1 MEEER
6 TRLQKI
12 VLLALAVMAVVF
24 GILMIVSKL
33 HPGLL
38 LDGALLRPT
47 ETADTVTYAGKL
59 RGEQVSISVRTESDT
74 VTVITCETESGGS
87 DVYRMEYP
95 LAPILAVDGFAQGE
109 MVDGIRITKNEAV
122 LFTGGYDRKVK
133 PSEAGWYD
141 TQGRWDQGAFGE
153 ITVGGVGQSS
163 PLDLNIQDVVW
174 LGSGPELTA
183 RGSWALYAVMLLC
196 SLVLALDAAFPL
208 ALFYWRHM
216 CDVRDP
222 EPSDFYLTMQRIGWV
237 VYPVLIFIGY
247 IWALRY
253 LP

>member
-6 TRLQKI
+6 TRLQKF

-38 LDGALLRPT
+38 LDEALLRPT
-47 ETADTVTYAGKL
+47 ETADGVTYTGKL
-59 RGEQVSISVRTESDT
+59 HGQQVSVSVRTESDT

-87 DVYRMEYP
+87 DIYRMEYP
-95 LAPILAVDGFAQGE
+95 LDPIRAGDGFAQGE
-109 MVDGIRITKNEAV
+109 MVDGIRITKNGTV
-122 LFTGGYDRKVK
+122 LFAGGYDRE
-133 PSEAGWYD
+133 SSLWYD
-141 TQGRWDQGAFGE
+141 ADGRWDQDVYFSTFTGSDAGTAALE
-153 ITVGGVGQSS
+153 
-163 PLDLNIQDVVW
+163 LEKQDVMRFADD
-174 LGSGPELTA
+174 PELTA
-183 RGSWALYAVMLLC
+183 RGSWLIYILMLFF
-196 SLVLALDAAFPL
+196 SLIVALDAAFPL

-222 EPSDFYLTMQRIGWV
+222 EPSDFYLMMQRIGWV

>member
-59 RGEQVSISVRTESDT
+59 HGEQVSLSVRTESNT
-74 VTVITCETESGGS
+74 VTVISCETESGGS

-122 LFTGGYDRKVK
+122 LF
-133 PSEAGWYD
+133 
-141 TQGRWDQGAFGE
+141 DQGAFGE
-153 ITVGGVGQSS
+153 ITVGSAGQSS

-222 EPSDFYLTMQRIGWV
+222 EPSDFYLIVQRIGWV
-237 VYPVLIFIGY
+237 VYPILIFIGY

>member
-24 GILMIVSKL
+24 GILTAVSKL

-38 LDGALLRPT
+38 LDGALLKPT

-59 RGEQVSISVRTESDT
+59 HGEQVSISVQRESDT
-74 VTVITCETESGGS
+74 VTVITCETESGS

-95 LAPILAVDGFAQGE
+95 LDPIRAVDGFAQRE
-109 MVDGIRITKNEAV
+109 MVDGIRITKNGDV
-122 LFTGGYDRKVK
+122 LFEGGYAR
-133 PSEAGWYD
+133 ENGGFWYD
-141 TQGRWDQGAFGE
+141 ADGRWDQDVYLSAYLGSDVE
-153 ITVGGVGQSS
+153 IRA
-163 PLDLNIQDVVW
+163 LELEKQDVMR
-174 LGSGPELTA
+174 LADGPELTA
-183 RGSWALYAVMLLC
+183 RGSWLYYFLMLFF
-196 SLVLALDAAFPL
+196 SLMVALDAAFPL

-222 EPSDFYLTMQRIGWV
+222 EPSDFYLMMQRIGWV

>member
-12 VLLALAVMAVVF
+12 VLLALTVMAVVF

-59 RGEQVSISVRTESDT
+59 HGEQVSISVRTESGT

-95 LAPILAVDGFAQGE
+95 LEPIQAADGFFPGE
-109 MVDGIRITKNEAV
+109 MVDGIRITKNGTV
-122 LFTGGYDRKVK
+122 LFTGGYDR
-133 PSEAGWYD
+133 ENGGLWYD
-141 TQGRWDQGAFGE
+141 ADGRWDQDAYFPTFTGSDAGTGALE
-153 ITVGGVGQSS
+153 
-163 PLDLNIQDVVW
+163 LEKQDVMRFADD
-174 LGSGPELTA
+174 PELTA
-183 RGSWALYAVMLLC
+183 RGSWLYYFLMLIC

-222 EPSDFYLTMQRIGWV
+222 EPSDFYLIVQRIGWV
-237 VYPVLIFIGY
+237 VYPILILIGY

>member
-1 MEEER
+1 MEEAR

-24 GILMIVSKL
+24 GILMFVSKS
-33 HPGLL
+33 HPGVL
-38 LDGALLRPT
+38 LDGALLQPA
-47 ETADTVTYAGKL
+47 EVGDTVTYEGKL
-59 RGEQVSISVRTESDT
+59 HGEQLSLSVQRESDT
-74 VTVITCETESGGS
+74 VTVVTCETESGS

-95 LAPILAVDGFAQGE
+95 LEPIRAVDGFARGE
-109 MVDGIRITKNEAV
+109 MVDGIRITKNGDV
-122 LFTGGYDRKVK
+122 LFEGGYTR
-133 PSEAGWYD
+133 ENGEFWYD
-141 TQGRWDQGAFGE
+141 ADGRWDQDVYLSAYLGSD
-153 ITVGGVGQSS
+153 VGIRA
-163 PLDLNIQDVVW
+163 LELEKQDVMW
-174 LGSGPELTA
+174 LANDPELTT
-183 RGSWALYAVMLLC
+183 RGNWLYYFAMLLF
-196 SLVLALDAAFPL
+196 SLMVALDAAFPL

-237 VYPVLIFIGY
+237 VYPILIFIGY

>member
-59 RGEQVSISVRTESDT
+59 HGEQVSLSVRTESDT
-74 VTVITCETESGGS
+74 VTVISCETESGGS

-109 MVDGIRITKNEAV
+109 MVDGIRITKNGDV
-122 LFTGGYDRKVK
+122 LFTGGYDR
-133 PSEAGWYD
+133 ENGGFWYD
-141 TQGRWDQGAFGE
+141 ADGRWDQDVYLSTYLGSD
-153 ITVGGVGQSS
+153 VGISA
-163 PLDLNIQDVVW
+163 LELEKQDVMR
-174 LGSGPELTA
+174 LANDPELTT
-183 RGSWALYAVMLLC
+183 RGNWLYYFAMLFF
-196 SLVLALDAAFPL
+196 SLMVALDAAFPL
-208 ALFYWRHM
+208 ALFYWQHM

-222 EPSDFYLTMQRIGWV
+222 EPSDFYLMMQRIGWV

>member
-59 RGEQVSISVRTESDT
+59 HGEQVSISVRTESDT
-74 VTVITCETESGGS
+74 VTVITCETECGGS

-95 LAPILAVDGFAQGE
+95 LAPILAVDGFAQGK
-109 MVDGIRITKNEAV
+109 MVDGIRITKNGDE
-122 LFTGGYDRKVK
+122 LFAGGYDR
-133 PSEAGWYD
+133 ENGGFWYD
-141 TQGRWDQGAFGE
+141 ADGQWDRDVYIATFTGSDAGTAAME
-153 ITVGGVGQSS
+153 
-163 PLDLNIQDVVW
+163 LEKQDVMRFADD
-174 LGSGPELTA
+174 PELTA
-183 RGSWALYAVMLLC
+183 RGSWLYYFLILFF
-196 SLVLALDAAFPL
+196 SLIVALDAAFPL

-237 VYPVLIFIGY
+237 VYPILIFIGY

>member
-1 MEEER
+1 MEEAR

-12 VLLALAVMAVVF
+12 VLLSLAVMAVVF
-24 GILMIVSKL
+24 GILTAVSKL

-38 LDGALLRPT
+38 LDGAILRPT
-47 ETADTVTYAGKL
+47 GTADTVTYAGKL
-59 RGEQVSISVRTESDT
+59 HGEQVSLSVRTESDT

-95 LAPILAVDGFAQGE
+95 LEPIRAADGFFPGE
-109 MVDGIRITKNEAV
+109 MVDGIRITKNGDE
-122 LFTGGYDRKVK
+122 LFTGGYDR
-133 PSEAGWYD
+133 ENGGFWYD
-141 TQGRWDQGAFGE
+141 ADGRWDQDAYFPTFTGSDAGTGALE
-153 ITVGGVGQSS
+153 
-163 PLDLNIQDVVW
+163 LEKQDVMR
-174 LGSGPELTA
+174 LADDPELTA

-222 EPSDFYLTMQRIGWV
+222 EPSDFYLMMQRIGWV
-237 VYPVLIFIGY
+237 VYPILILIGY

>member
-12 VLLALAVMAVVF
+12 VLLALAVMAVMF

-38 LDGALLRPT
+38 LDGALLKPT
-47 ETADTVTYAGKL
+47 ETADTVTYAGEL
-59 RGEQVSISVRTESDT
+59 HGEQVSISVRTESDT

-95 LAPILAVDGFAQGE
+95 LTPILAVDGFAQGE
-109 MVDGIRITKNEAV
+109 MVDGIRITKNGDV
-122 LFTGGYDRKVK
+122 LFTGGYDR
-133 PSEAGWYD
+133 ENGGFWYD
-141 TQGRWDQGAFGE
+141 ADGRWDQDVYLSTYLGSD
-153 ITVGGVGQSS
+153 VGISA
-163 PLDLNIQDVVW
+163 LELEKQDVMR
-174 LGSGPELTA
+174 LANDPELTT
-183 RGSWALYAVMLLC
+183 RGNWLYYFAMLFF
-196 SLVLALDAAFPL
+196 SLMVALDAAFPL

-222 EPSDFYLTMQRIGWV
+222 EPSDFYLIVQRIGWV
-237 VYPVLIFIGY
+237 VYPILIFIGY

>member
-1 MEEER
+1 MEEKR

-12 VLLALAVMAVVF
+12 VLLALGIMAVVF

-47 ETADTVTYAGKL
+47 ETADGVTYAGKL
-59 RGEQVSISVRTESDT
+59 HGEQVSFSVRRESDT
-74 VTVITCETESGGS
+74 VTVITCETESGS

-95 LAPILAVDGFAQGE
+95 LEPIRAADGFAQGE
-109 MVDGIRITKNEAV
+109 MVDGICITKNGTV
-122 LFTGGYDRKVK
+122 LFAGGYDR
-133 PSEAGWYD
+133 ENGGFWYD
-141 TQGRWDQGAFGE
+141 ADGRWDQDLYFSSFTGSDGGTGA
-153 ITVGGVGQSS
+153 
-163 PLDLNIQDVVW
+163 LDLEKQDVMRFADD
-174 LGSGPELTA
+174 PELTA
-183 RGSWALYAVMLLC
+183 RGSWLIYFLMLFF
-196 SLVLALDAAFPL
+196 SLIVALDAAFPL

-222 EPSDFYLTMQRIGWV
+222 EPSDFYLMMQRVGWV
-237 VYPVLIFIGY
+237 VYPILIFIGY

>member
-24 GILMIVSKL
+24 GILTAVSKL
-33 HPGLL
+33 HPGVL

-47 ETADTVTYAGKL
+47 ETAEGVTYTGKL
-59 RGEQVSISVRTESDT
+59 RGEQVSIFVRTESDT
-74 VTVITCETESGGS
+74 VTVITCETEGGGS

-95 LAPILAVDGFAQGE
+95 LEPIRAADGFARGE
-109 MVDGIRITKNEAV
+109 MVNGIRITKNGTL
-122 LFTGGYDRKVK
+122 LFAGGYDRESS
-133 PSEAGWYD
+133 PDQGLWYD
-141 TQGRWDQGAFGE
+141 ADGRWDQDVYFSASTGSDAGTGALE
-153 ITVGGVGQSS
+153 
-163 PLDLNIQDVVW
+163 LEKQDVMR
-174 LGSGPELTA
+174 LANDPELTA
-183 RGSWALYAVMLLC
+183 RGSWLYYFLMLIC

-237 VYPVLIFIGY
+237 VYPILILLGY

>member
-1 MEEER
+1 MEEAR

-12 VLLALAVMAVVF
+12 VLLSLAVMAVVF
-24 GILMIVSKL
+24 GILTAVSKL
-33 HPGLL
+33 HPGVL
-38 LDGALLRPT
+38 LDGAILRPT
-47 ETADTVTYAGKL
+47 ETADTVTYAGEL
-59 RGEQVSISVRTESDT
+59 HGERVSISVRTESDT

-95 LAPILAVDGFAQGE
+95 LDPILAVDGFAQGE
-109 MVDGIRITKNEAV
+109 MVDGIRITKNGGV
-122 LFTGGYDRKVK
+122 LFAGGYDRKVT

-141 TQGRWDQGAFGE
+141 SQGRWDQGALAE
-153 ITVGGVGQSS
+153 ITVGIAGQSGT
-163 PLDLNIQDVVW
+163 LDLSIQDVVW

-222 EPSDFYLTMQRIGWV
+222 EPSDFYLIVQRIGWV
-237 VYPVLIFIGY
+237 VYPILILIGY

>member
-24 GILMIVSKL
+24 GILMVVSKL

-38 LDGALLRPT
+38 LDGALLKPT
-47 ETADTVTYAGKL
+47 ETADTLTYAGKL
-59 RGEQVSISVRTESDT
+59 HGEQVSLSVRTESET

-87 DVYRMEYP
+87 DIYQMEYP
-95 LAPILAVDGFAQGE
+95 LEPIRAVDGFAQGE
-109 MVDGIRITKNEAV
+109 MVDGIRITKNGDV
-122 LFTGGYDRKVK
+122 LFEGGYDR
-133 PSEAGWYD
+133 ENGGFWYD
-141 TQGRWDQGAFGE
+141 ADGRWDQDVYFS
-153 ITVGGVGQSS
+153 TYVGSDVGIRA
-163 PLDLNIQDVVW
+163 LELEKQDVMR
-174 LGSGPELTA
+174 LADDPELTT
-183 RGSWALYAVMLLC
+183 RGSWLYYFSMLLF
-196 SLVLALDAAFPL
+196 SLIVALDAAFPL

-237 VYPVLIFIGY
+237 VYPILIFIGY
-247 IWALRY
+247 IWALRS